1 MAVSLA
7 ELIDALTREG
17 ELYEKLPKGDVRCYA
32 CGHRCLIHEGKR
44 GICKVRFNKGG
55 TLYVPT
61 NYVAA
66 LQCDPTEKKPFF
78 HVLPGS
84 TTLTFGMLG
93 CDYHCSYCIRA
104 STVIAT
110 SNGPISIGRLF
121 HQAKAVAQLDGST
134 VAILPNVE
142 VYTHTGKLRPIRG
155 VFRHRYTGRMIRIK
169 PQYLLPIHVTPEH
182 EFLVVS
188 KAELQAG
195 SKPSFVQAA
204 KLTPD
209 HYLAIPKRFSF
220 STAAVYETA
229 EILKPLAKPIRYP
242 HELGP
247 AFLKEVLRLT
257 DKGLSSKEISHKLGK
272 DASHIRHLR
281 SKLHRGVWNLNDL
294 SHKQAQVL
302 VEEGRVRFS
311 KEHAP
316 GIPEQIPLDEKLARL
331 LGYYAAEGCVL
342 HHKDRGHSAELVFA
356 LGHHE
361 RTLAEK
367 IQKLVR
373 EVLGVEAWLS
383 KRHATLCVVV
393 GKASV
398 ALLFEQLC
406 GTGSQ
411 EKRIPV
417 ELFNAPRS
425 VVESFL
431 EAYVEGDG
439 HRYED
444 GKVSVATVS
453 KDLAAGVAWL
463 ALKTGRF
470 PALYRDRQGKKLLGR
485 LVQTAPY
492 LFTITWYQ
500 DSSKRRWLRQD
511 DRYYYVPIRKI
522 STYKYN
528 GYVYNLEVDTDHS
541 YLAQFV
547 ATHNCQNYLTSQ
559 ALRDPAAGVQPMNVT
574 AERLVA
580 LARRYGAK
588 LVGSSYNEPLIT
600 AEWAV
605 EVFKLAKGQGLKT
618 CFISNGNATKEVL
631 EYLKPWCDAYKVDL
645 KSMSDRNYRKLGGL
659 LRTVLET
666 IQRLVEMGFW
676 VEIVTLVVPGFNDSD
691 DELRQAA
698 KFLVSLSPDIPWH
711 VTAFH
716 KDYKMTDPDN
726 TPPSTLIRAAEIG
739 REAGLRFVY
748 AGNLPGRVGSYE
760 HTFCPTCQ
768 TLLIERFGFEILRYR
783 LTKDGRCPS
792 CSTLIPGIW
801 WD

>member
-1 MAVSLA
+1 
-7 ELIDALTREG
+7 
-17 ELYEKLPKGDVRCYA
+17 
-32 CGHRCLIHEGKR
+32 
-44 GICKVRFNKGG
+44 
-55 TLYVPT
+55 
-61 NYVAA
+61 
-66 LQCDPTEKKPFF
+66 
-78 HVLPGS
+78 
-84 TTLTFGMLG
+84 
-93 CDYHCSYCIRA
+93 
-104 STVIAT
+104 
-110 SNGPISIGRLF
+110 
-121 HQAKAVAQLDGST
+121 
-134 VAILPNVE
+134 VAILPDVQ
-142 VYTHTGKLRPIRG
+142 VYTHTGQLKPIRG
-155 VFRHRYTGRMIRIK
+155 VFRHRYSGRMIKIE
-169 PQYLLPIHVTPEH
+169 PQYLPPIHVTPEH

-204 KLTPD
+204 KLTQD
-209 HYLAIPKRFSF
+209 HYLAIPKQFSF
-220 STAAVYETA
+220 STTAVYDTT
-229 EILKPLAKPIRYP
+229 EILRLSAKPIRYP

-257 DKGLSSKEISHKLGK
+257 NKGLSSKEIGHNLG
-272 DASHIRHLR
+272 
-281 SKLHRGVWNLNDL
+281 
-294 SHKQAQVL
+294 QAQVL

-316 GIPEQIPLDEKLARL
+316 GIPEQIPLDEKFARL
-331 LGYYAAEGCVL
+331 LGYYVAEGCVL
-342 HHKDRGHSAELVFA
+342 HHKDRVHSAEVVFS

-361 RTLAEK
+361 NTLAEK
-367 IQKLVR
+367 IRSLVR
-373 EVLGVEAWLS
+373 EVLGIDAWLS
-383 KRHATLCVVV
+383 RRQTTLWVVV
-393 GKASV
+393 GKAAV
-398 ALLFEQLC
+398 ALLFEHLG
-406 GTGSQ
+406 GTGSRK
-411 EKRIPV
+411 KRIP
-417 ELFNAPRS
+417 EALFNAPRPI
-425 VVESFL
+425 VEAFL

-439 HRYED
+439 CRKES
-444 GKVSVATVS
+444 GKVWVSTVS
-453 KDLAAGVAWL
+453 SDLAAGVAWL

-470 PALYRDRQGKKLLGR
+470 PAVYRDRRGKTLLGR
-485 LVQTAPY
+485 VVQTAPY
-492 LFTITWYQ
+492 LWTITWYQ

-511 DRYYYVPIRKI
+511 EQYYYVPVKKVR
-522 STYKYN
+522 TYNYS
-528 GYVYNLEVDTDHS
+528 GYVYNLEVEKDHS

-547 ATHNCQNYLTSQ
+547 ATHNCQNYITSQ
-559 ALRDPAAGVQPMNVT
+559 ALRDPAAGVQPMNIT
-574 AERLVA
+574 AERLVG
-580 LARRYGAK
+580 LAKRYGAK

-691 DELRQAA
+691 AELRQAA
-698 KFLVSLSPDIPWH
+698 KFLASLSPDIPWH

-760 HTFCPTCQ
+760 HTFCPTCR

-792 CSTLIPGIW
+792 CSTPIPGIW